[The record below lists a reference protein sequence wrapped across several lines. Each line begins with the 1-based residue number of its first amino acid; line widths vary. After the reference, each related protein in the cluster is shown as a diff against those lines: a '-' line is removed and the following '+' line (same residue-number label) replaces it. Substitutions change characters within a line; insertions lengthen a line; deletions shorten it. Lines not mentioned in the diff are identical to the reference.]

1 MIDNAVTWWI
11 QILYRRAFAVLL
23 VAGIITVLAIKSMMS
38 LSVSTHLEALMPQGA
53 KSVQTLNDALKKTGS
68 FASIQIVVHS
78 DDPKVSLD
86 FVKQAKLEIDQ
97 YKWVGSS
104 QYYEDID
111 VLEEHKLLLLNL
123 EELEQLEKDINQA
136 YPTLVAQELAEI
148 FGTNVT
154 FTLRENNLSGN
165 SDTVVD
171 TGRIE
176 EIQTSVSTSP
186 VTQRLFTSED
196 GLTAILVVWP
206 KPGLESLTDSKRM
219 VDEAQLVVDKLMS
232 YKYGQNIEV
241 GVAGRIANKVAQFD
255 TIVADLKLGLLSAI
269 ILISILIIWSYRTAI
284 ALPVI
289 LIPLVIGIIWTLGMT
304 AITVGSLNLITVFLT
319 LILFGL
325 GIDYGIHNFS
335 RYREERR
342 KGADV
347 EAALGIVMRRTGSA
361 SFIAALTTSLA
372 FFSLTLTQ
380 FRAFTEFGVIAGMGV
395 ILIFISMYSILPAL
409 LVVAEKLGWKA
420 SRLAKSQGLQMGG
433 HNHFNPLKHRR
444 LVIGITLA
452 LVVFAGIFA
461 PKMQFE
467 KNIKNLEA
475 AQPADL
481 IAATEAVRRVFPDGH
496 DRAIVVVQT
505 QAELIAIDAY
515 FKKLIAD
522 DVQTPTIKKI
532 SSLLDFIPSTDEQ
545 TKRLAVI
552 HRLAKF
558 AQELKGID
566 EAKYISAN
574 RYLDIESLRI
584 SDLPEALRR
593 TYLGT
598 ESEPGYLLYI
608 YNSVSMDDSRLAKQF
623 YDDAANFTVGEHTYY
638 SASEGFIFVEMLAL
652 MKADALKAIIL
663 VTLTIIV
670 LVFFLVR
677 SIKGTVVII
686 LPPLIGVVITVGI
699 MGAFGPSLSIMN
711 MVILPSLVG
720 ISVDNSI
727 HIFHRYKSD
736 LGGKGDDADILN
748 IMNTTGRAAV
758 LTTFTT
764 LIGFGGMITASMGG
778 LRSMGALAIIG
789 FLSCLLMI
797 WILLPILL
805 QTYRRF
811 AK

>member
-1 MIDNAVTWWI
+1 M
-11 QILYRRAFAVLL
+11 
-23 VAGIITVLAIKSMMS
+23 
-38 LSVSTHLEALMPQGA
+38 
-53 KSVQTLNDALKKTGS
+53 
-68 FASIQIVVHS
+68 
-78 DDPKVSLD
+78 
-86 FVKQAKLEIDQ
+86 
-97 YKWVGSS
+97 
-104 QYYEDID
+104 
-111 VLEEHKLLLLNL
+111 
-123 EELEQLEKDINQA
+123 
-136 YPTLVAQELAEI
+136 
-148 FGTNVT
+148 
-154 FTLRENNLSGN
+154 
-165 SDTVVD
+165 DTD
-171 TGRIE
+171 RIE
-176 EIQTSVSTSP
+176 EIQSSVSTSP
-186 VTQRLFTSED
+186 ATQRLFISED
-196 GLTAILVVWP
+196 GLTAVLVVGP
-206 KPGLESLTDSKRM
+206 KPSLDALTDSKRM
-219 VDEAQLVVDKLMS
+219 VDDAKLVVNNLMS
-232 YKYGQNIEV
+232 YKYGQGIQA

-269 ILISILIIWSYRTAI
+269 ILISLLIIWSYRTAI

-289 LIPLVIGIIWTLGMT
+289 LIPLVTGIIWTLGMT
-304 AITVGSLNLITVFLT
+304 AVTVGSLNLITVFLT

-347 EAALGIVMRRTGSA
+347 EAALQIVMERTGSA

-395 ILIFISMYSILPAL
+395 ILIFIAMYSILPAM

-420 SRLAKSQGLQMGG
+420 SKLAKSQGLQMGG
-433 HNHFNPLKHRR
+433 HNHFNPLKHRK
-444 LVIGITLA
+444 LVIGLTLS
-452 LVVFAGIFA
+452 LLVFAAIFA
-461 PKMQFE
+461 PKVQFE

-475 AQPADL
+475 SQPANL
-481 IAATEAVRRVFPDGH
+481 IAATQAVRRVFSDGH

-515 FKKLIAD
+515 FKKLIVD
-522 DVQTPTIKKI
+522 DTQTPTIKKI
-532 SSLLDFIPSTDEQ
+532 SSLLDFIPSTEAQ
-545 TKRLAVI
+545 SKRLEVI
-552 HRLAKF
+552 HRLSRF
-558 AQELKGID
+558 AQDLKGID
-566 EAKYISAN
+566 ETKFNATN

-598 ESEPGYLLYI
+598 DSEPGYLLYI

-623 YDDAANFTVGEHTYY
+623 YDDAASFIVDGRTYY
-638 SASEGFIFVEMLAL
+638 SASEGFIFVEMIAM
-652 MKADALKAIIL
+652 MKADAIKAVAL
-663 VTLTIIV
+663 VTLTILI

-677 SIKGTVVII
+677 TARGTFVI
-686 LPPLIGVVITVGI
+686 LVPPLIGVLITVGI

-720 ISVDNSI
+720 IAVDNSI

-736 LGGKGDDADILN
+736 YKGKGSDGDILN

-797 WILLPILL
+797 WILLPVLL
-805 QTYRRF
+805 QAYRRY